1 MIISEENRKRIDAL
15 KGELS
20 ATGKYQRCAVCHRF
34 ILVPRLDNHIMVK
47 HREEMKNVSIGEKV

>member
-20 ATGKYQRCAVCHRF
+20 ATGKYQRCAVCQVF
-34 ILVPRLDNHIMVK
+34 ILVPRLDNHILIK
-47 HREEMKNVSIGEKV
+47 HREEMKNVLVGEK

>member
-20 ATGKYQRCAVCHRF
+20 ATGKYQRCAICQVF
-34 ILVPRLDNHIMVK
+34 ILVPRLDNHIMIK
-47 HREEMKNVSIGEKV
+47 HREEMKNVSIGEK

>member
-20 ATGKYQRCAVCHRF
+20 ATGKYQRCVVCHRF
-34 ILVPRLDNHIMVK
+34 ILVPRLDNHIMIK

>member
-20 ATGKYQRCAVCHRF
+20 ATGKYQRCAVCQVF
-34 ILVPRLDNHIMVK
+34 ILVPRLDNPIMIK
-47 HREEMKNVSIGEKV
+47 HREEMKNVSIGEK

>member
-34 ILVPRLDNHIMVK
+34 ILVPRLD
-47 HREEMKNVSIGEKV
+47 REEMKNVSIGEKV